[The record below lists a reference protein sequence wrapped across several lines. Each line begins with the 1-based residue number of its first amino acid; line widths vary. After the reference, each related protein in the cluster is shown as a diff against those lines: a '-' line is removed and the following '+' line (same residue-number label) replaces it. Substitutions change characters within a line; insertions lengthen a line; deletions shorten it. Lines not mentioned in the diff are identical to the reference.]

1 MAALR
6 KRTMMSGMLFHHSS
20 ATAMRRVTPHDARRM
35 SRACSHVTIPAEPAA
50 AGYRYIDLGG
60 ERPPYYIRRFGFGD
74 RSAAV
79 VLAAPIE
86 WSSGDDAERGAP
98 ALARCELTIG
108 TRRVPWEDLLW
119 FDLRDGESVLLAQR
133 AVDAVVELDL
143 LDRDTCPFCY
153 EAATGPGGLRA
164 TR

>member
-1 MAALR
+1 
-6 KRTMMSGMLFHHSS
+6 MMSCMLFHPS
-20 ATAMRRVTPHDARRM
+20 TARAVRRVTPHDARRI

-60 ERPPYYIRRFGFGD
+60 ERPPFYIRRFGFGD

-98 ALARCELTIG
+98 ALARCEVTIG
-108 TRRVPWEDLLW
+108 ARRDRPGTICSGSTCG
-119 FDLRDGESVLLAQR
+119 DGESLLLAQR

-143 LDRDTCPFCY
+143 LARETLPVL
-153 EAATGPGGLRA
+153 LRG
-164 TR
+164 R

>member
-1 MAALR
+1 
-6 KRTMMSGMLFHHSS
+6 MMSGMLFHHSS
-20 ATAMRRVTPHDARRM
+20 ATAVRRVTPRDARRM

-60 ERPPYYIRRFGFGD
+60 EQPPYYIRRFGFGD

-153 EAATGPGGLRA
+153 EAATRPGGLRA

>member
-79 VLAAPIE
+79 ALAAPIE

-153 EAATGPGGLRA
+153 EAATRPGGLRA

>member
-1 MAALR
+1 
-6 KRTMMSGMLFHHSS
+6 MLFHPST
-20 ATAMRRVTPHDARRM
+20 ATAVRRVTPHDARRI

-60 ERPPYYIRRFGFGD
+60 ERPPFYIRRFGFGD

-98 ALARCELTIG
+98 ALARCEVTIG
-108 TRRVPWEDLLW
+108 ARRVPWDDLLW
-119 FDLRDGESVLLAQR
+119 FDLRDGESLLLAQR

-143 LDRDTCPFCY
+143 LARETCPFCC
-153 EAATGPGGLRA
+153 AAASWPGGLRA

>member
-1 MAALR
+1 M
-6 KRTMMSGMLFHHSS
+6 
-20 ATAMRRVTPHDARRM
+20 
-35 SRACSHVTIPAEPAA
+35 TIPAEPAA

-60 ERPPYYIRRFGFGD
+60 ERPPFYVRRFGFGD

-108 TRRVPWEDLLW
+108 ARRDALGRAALSSTCT
-119 FDLRDGESVLLAQR
+119 DGESALLLSGPLE
-133 AVDAVVELDL
+133 AVVELDL
-143 LDRDTCPFCY
+143 LDPRDLPVLLRGALRGQ
-153 EAATGPGGLRA
+153 AASRA
-164 TR
+164 RR